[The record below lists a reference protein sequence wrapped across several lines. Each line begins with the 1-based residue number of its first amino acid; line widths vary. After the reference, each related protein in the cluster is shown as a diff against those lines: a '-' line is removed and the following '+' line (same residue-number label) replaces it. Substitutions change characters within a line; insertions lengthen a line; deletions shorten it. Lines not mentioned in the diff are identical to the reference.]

1 MLINRHISTIY
12 NNVVCYF
19 FVGDDMKVKVFDEE
33 HEKDLEEAINE
44 FLDGE
49 VEVIDI
55 KYQVAICGLGDEQ
68 IFCFSAM
75 IIYN

>member
-1 MLINRHISTIY
+1 M
-12 NNVVCYF
+12 VCYF

-55 KYQVAICGLGDEQ
+55 KYQVSVALYRDEQ

-75 IIYN
+75 IIYS